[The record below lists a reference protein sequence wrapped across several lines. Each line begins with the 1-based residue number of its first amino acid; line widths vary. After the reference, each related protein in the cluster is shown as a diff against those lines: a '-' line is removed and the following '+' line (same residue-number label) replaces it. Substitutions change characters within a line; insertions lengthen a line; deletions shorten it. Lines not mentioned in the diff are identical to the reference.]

1 LREDLADAP
10 LKCLSGWI
18 AQHTDMP
25 LAVEDESENTEL
37 TGRGAEDGFLELVVG
52 PAGRALAVEAGYLKV

>member
-1 LREDLADAP
+1 
-10 LKCLSGWI
+10 
-18 AQHTDMP
+18 MP

-37 TGRGAEDGFLELVVG
+37 TGRGAEHGLLELVVG